1 MTENGNL
8 PDTER
13 DRFRHLD
20 RYLQDL
26 PEAKKV
32 KIYDLT
38 LKMDIQPEDPMWL
51 ICLGLNQ
58 IFVLLEDTPSIL
70 TEFTTQLESWSNNH
84 LAVLEALSRKAQTME
99 EMSQVSKELTIIL
112 TKLVSVSQEL
122 MQRSLTSDPNLE
134 ISLSKLKTS
143 NKTIIKDLKK
153 VREIQ
158 EQQNQR
164 FNARPAPPPK
174 TKNWSGNLSLLLS
187 TMTLALMGFSAWQV
201 YSAQDILLD
210 TAERSQWIWRRTLIR
225 DCQEGLKAVDSQ
237 ECQGL

>member
-1 MTENGNL
+1 MSDNGNL

-38 LKMDIQPEDPMWL
+38 LKMDIHPEDPMWL

-58 IFVLLEDTPSIL
+58 IFVLLEDTPSTL
-70 TEFTTQLESWSNNH
+70 TEFTTQLESWTTH
-84 LAVLEALSRKAQTME
+84 HIKVLESLSQKAQAME
-99 EMSQVSKELTIIL
+99 ELSQVSKELTIIL

-134 ISLSKLKTS
+134 TSLSKLKTS

-153 VREIQ
+153 VRETQ
-158 EQQNQR
+158 DQQTQHL
-164 FNARPAPPPK
+164 NACLASQPK
-174 TKNWSGNLSLLLS
+174 MRNWSGNLSLLLS
-187 TMTLALMGFSAWQV
+187 TLTLAIVGVSTWQL
-201 YSAQDILLD
+201 YSVQDILLD
-210 TAERSQWIWRRTLIR
+210 TAERSQWILQRTLIR
-225 DCQEGLKAVDSQ
+225 DCQEGLKSVESK
-237 ECQGL
+237 ECKSL

>member
-38 LKMDIQPEDPMWL
+38 LKMDIHPEDPMWL

-58 IFVLLEDTPSIL
+58 IFVLLEDTPSTL

-84 LAVLEALSRKAQTME
+84 LAVLEALSRKAQTIE
-99 EMSQVSKELTIIL
+99 ELSLTSKELTTSL
-112 TKLVSVSQEL
+112 TKLVEVSQKL
-122 MQRSLTSDPNLE
+122 MERSLTSDPNLE
-134 ISLSKLKTS
+134 TSLSKLKIS

-153 VREIQ
+153 VRETQ
-158 EQQNQR
+158 EEQDQR
-164 FNARPAPPPK
+164 LNARLAPQPK
-174 TKNWSGNLSLLLS
+174 TRNWSGNISLILS
-187 TMTLALMGFSAWQV
+187 TVTLALMSFSTMQQ
-201 YSAQDILLD
+201 YSAKGIWLD
-210 TAERSQWIWRRTLIR
+210 TAERSQWILRRTIIR
-225 DCQEGLKAVDSQ
+225 DCQEGLKAGDSQ

>member
-1 MTENGNL
+1 MSDNGNL

-38 LKMDIQPEDPMWL
+38 LKMDIHPEDPMWL

-58 IFVLLEDTPSIL
+58 IFVLLEDTPSTL
-70 TEFTTQLESWSNNH
+70 TEFTTQLESWTTH
-84 LAVLEALSRKAQTME
+84 HIKVLESLSQKAQAME
-99 EMSQVSKELTIIL
+99 ELSQVSKELTIIL

-134 ISLSKLKTS
+134 TSLSKLKTS

-153 VREIQ
+153 VREVQ

-164 FNARPAPPPK
+164 FNTHLAPPVK
-174 TKNWSGNLSLLLS
+174 MRNWSGNLSLLLS
-187 TMTLALMGFSAWQV
+187 TVTLTLMGISTWQL

-210 TAERSQWIWRRTLIR
+210 TAERSQWILQRTLIR
-225 DCQEGLKAVDSQ
+225 DCEEGLKAADSQ